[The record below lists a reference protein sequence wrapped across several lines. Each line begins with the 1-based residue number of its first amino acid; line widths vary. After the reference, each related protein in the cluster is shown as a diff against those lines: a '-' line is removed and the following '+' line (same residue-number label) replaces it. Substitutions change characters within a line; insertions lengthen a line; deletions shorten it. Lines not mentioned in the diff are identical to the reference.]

1 MHNIGYAGV
10 GQIADRIIV
19 FRDGR
24 IAGELINNKD
34 YDLMSKSYEPD
45 YGEG

>member
-1 MHNIGYAGV
+1 MPELV
-10 GQIADRIIV
+10 QIADRIIV

-34 YDLMSKSYEPD
+34 YDLMSKEIMNLIMA
-45 YGEG
+45 